1 MKIEK
6 HSIKSCCGNS
16 SVLFKLDKPIS
27 KDILLCLINYGFKEK
42 TNFTKNGVL
51 FVENEYLIL
60 NGVFG
65 SDKLNIKC
73 RQKDCIDLINNIEEE
88 LRKME

>member
-6 HSIKSCCGNS
+6 HTIKSCCGNS

-27 KDILLCLINYGFKEK
+27 KDILLYLVNYGFKEN

-73 RQKDCIDLINNIEEE
+73 RQKDCSDLINKIEEE
-88 LRKME
+88 FKKLE